1 MSVRL
6 CPVATLCSAL
16 AVLLLSCSSG
26 AAAVDSSRSTATSP
40 GTEHALEL
48 EAVEVIAEV
57 TGPGLWA
64 LRRDG
69 RVVWVLGVQS
79 PLPKRFR
86 WESPELDAR
95 LAEASLLIAPPGFD
109 LKGVNRFNAVFLLPS
124 LIRARRDPEGLTLAE
139 RVPPEQHERWLALK
153 QKYFPRKRGTEKWRP
168 LIAALELYSEAME
181 DVGLSY
187 RRQVW
192 DAVERKA
199 RRQRIEIARPELVI
213 EAGRPRELIRSFADN
228 TLDDLDC
235 FERTLDRL
243 ESDLVDMAERAEA
256 WAVGDVAALRTLPF
270 RDQAQACRDAFLKA
284 QFAEDRGL
292 DEIPQRLRALWIE
305 SVESALA
312 EHRSSVAVLD
322 IALLLD
328 PELGMFEALR
338 ARGIEVVEP
347 DAGDALDEAA
357 SAELSATL
365 P

>member
-1 MSVRL
+1 MNFAIRPST
-6 CPVATLCSAL
+6 TLRSAL
-16 AVLLLSCSSG
+16 AALVLCLCCTSAAQDVPGPSAEG
-26 AAAVDSSRSTATSP
+26 AEPAR
-40 GTEHALEL
+40 ALDT
-48 EAVEVIAEV
+48 VEVIAEV

-64 LRRDG
+64 LRREG
-69 RVVWVLGVQS
+69 HVVWVLGVQS

-95 LAEASLLIAPPGFD
+95 LAESSLLIAPPGFD

-139 RVPPEQHERWLALK
+139 RVPPEQHARWLALK
-153 QKYFPRKRGTEKWRP
+153 DKYFPHKRGTEKWRP

-199 RRQRIEIARPELVI
+199 RRRRIEITRPELVI

-228 TLDDLDC
+228 TLDDLEC
-235 FERTLDRL
+235 FARTLDRL
-243 ESDLVDMAERAEA
+243 EADLADMAERAEA
-256 WAVGDVAALRTLPF
+256 WAVGDVAALRELPF

-312 EHRSSVAVLD
+312 ENESSVAVLD

-347 DAGDALDEAA
+347 DAVGVEEEAPV
-357 SAELSATL
+357 AELSATSR
-365 P
+365 

>member
-1 MSVRL
+1 MACIQESLRT
-6 CPVATLCSAL
+6 ARSAL
-16 AVLLLSCSSG
+16 FALLLAG
-26 AAAVDSSRSTATSP
+26 AASASAQDLAPTPAPEVAP
-40 GTEHALEL
+40 AIEL

-64 LRRDG
+64 LRREG
-69 RVVWVLGVQS
+69 HVVWVLGVQS

-95 LAEASLLIAPPGFD
+95 LAESSLLIAPPGFD

-139 RVPPEQHERWLALK
+139 RVPPEQHARWLVLK
-153 QKYFPRKRGTEKWRP
+153 DKYFPRKRGTEKWRP

-181 DVGLSY
+181 DVGLSS

-199 RRQRIEIARPELVI
+199 RRQRIEIIRPELVI

-228 TLDDLDC
+228 TLDDLEC

-243 ESDLVDMAERAEA
+243 EADLADMAERAEA

-305 SVESALA
+305 SVEAALS

-328 PELGMFEALR
+328 PELGMFGALR

-347 DAGDALDEAA
+347 DAADALDDAPA
-357 SAELSATL
+357 AELSATL
-365 P
+365 R

>member
-1 MSVRL
+1 MSQTSYIAAPLRL
-6 CPVATLCSAL
+6 AL
-16 AVLLLSCSSG
+16 AALLLITGSASG
-26 AAAVDSSRSTATSP
+26 AQDAADSPAAEP
-40 GTEHALEL
+40 ALEL
-48 EAVEVIAEV
+48 DTVEVIAQV

-64 LRRDG
+64 LRRED

-95 LAEASLLIAPPGFD
+95 LAESSLLIAPPGFD
-109 LKGVNRFNAVFLLPS
+109 LKGVNRLNAVFLLPS

-199 RRQRIEIARPELVI
+199 RRQRIEITRPELVI
-213 EAGRPRELIRSFADN
+213 EAGRPRELIRSFANN
-228 TLDDLDC
+228 TLDDLEC

-243 ESDLVDMAERAEA
+243 ETDLADMAERAEA

-284 QFAEDRGL
+284 QFSEDRGL

-305 SVESALA
+305 AIEAALS
-312 EHRSSVAVLD
+312 EHSSSVAVLD

-328 PELGMFEALR
+328 PELGMFDALR
-338 ARGIEVVEP
+338 ARGVEVVEP
-347 DAGDALDEAA
+347 DALDDLPGTAA
-357 SAELSATL
+357 AELSPTVR
-365 P
+365 

>member
-95 LAEASLLIAPPGFD
+95 LAEASLLMPPGFD

-168 LIAALELYSEAME
+168 LIAALEL
-181 DVGLSY
+181 
-187 RRQVW
+187 
-192 DAVERKA
+192 
-199 RRQRIEIARPELVI
+199 
-213 EAGRPRELIRSFADN
+213 
-228 TLDDLDC
+228 
-235 FERTLDRL
+235 
-243 ESDLVDMAERAEA
+243 
-256 WAVGDVAALRTLPF
+256 
-270 RDQAQACRDAFLKA
+270 
-284 QFAEDRGL
+284 
-292 DEIPQRLRALWIE
+292 
-305 SVESALA
+305 
-312 EHRSSVAVLD
+312 
-322 IALLLD
+322 
-328 PELGMFEALR
+328 
-338 ARGIEVVEP
+338 
-347 DAGDALDEAA
+347 
-357 SAELSATL
+357 
-365 P
+365 